1 MNHDPVRFGLV
12 GAGAIAQSYALAFDS
27 CSLARVVAVA
37 DARPQAAAALA
48 QRLKCKPFSAYYEMA
63 GQAELDAVLIC
74 TPPNTHAEICV
85 EALERGVAVLC
96 EKPLSI
102 DVPSAQ
108 RMIETSRNTGVKMTM
123 ASKFRFVQ
131 DVVLAKALVT
141 SGILGDIVLI
151 ENVFTSRVDM
161 SKRWNSDPSISG
173 GGVLIDNGTHSVD
186 LIRYFLGPLAEIHVV
201 EGKRGRDLPVE
212 ETVHVFVRSTSGVLG
227 TVDLSWSINKE
238 LDSYLRIYG
247 SEGTISVGWKDSR
260 FLLSGS
266 RDWHVFGKGYDKV
279 QAFRSQIENFACAL
293 CGEETLLLSPEDA
306 LASVQ
311 VIEAAYASLR
321 DSHWIPIPLCSGS
334 HPTSGTSARLGL
346 DQPPTCH

>member
-1 MNHDPVRFGLV
+1 MNQNAVRFGIV
-12 GAGAIAQSYALAFDS
+12 GAGAIAQSYALAFES
-27 CSLARVVAVA
+27 CSMAQVAAVV
-37 DARPQAAAALA
+37 DARPDAAAALA
-48 QRLKCKPFSAYYEMA
+48 ERLKCKSFTSHSEMA
-63 GQAELDAVLIC
+63 EKSELDAVLIC
-74 TPPNTHAEICV
+74 TPPNTHADLCV
-85 EALERGVAVLC
+85 EFLERGIAVLC

-108 RMIETSRNTGVKMTM
+108 RMIETSRRTGIKMTM

-131 DVVLAKALVT
+131 DVVLAKALLT
-141 SGILGDIVLI
+141 SGILSDIVLI
-151 ENVFTSRVDM
+151 ENVFTSRVNM
-161 SKRWNSDPSISG
+161 TKRWNSDPGISG

-186 LIRYFLGPLAEIHVV
+186 LIRFFLGPLAEIHVV
-201 EGKRGRDLPVE
+201 EGKRARDLPVE

-238 LDSYLRIYG
+238 IESYLRIYG

-293 CGEETLLLSPEDA
+293 RGEEPLLLSLEDA
-306 LASVQ
+306 MASVQ

-321 DSHWIPIPLCSGS
+321 DSHWVPIPFPGS
-334 HPTSGTSARLGL
+334 SRTSVTNPAPKSA
-346 DQPPTCH
+346 QPAA

>member
-48 QRLKCKPFSAYYEMA
+48 RRLKCKPFNAYYEMA
-63 GQAELDAVLIC
+63 EQAELDAVLIC

-212 ETVHVFVRSTSGVLG
+212 ETVHVFAARAEYLEQLISPGPSTKSSTVICAFMDRKARFPWAGRTRDFCCLAAATGMYLARGTTRCRLSAVRSRTLHARSAE
-227 TVDLSWSINKE
+227 KKRC
-238 LDSYLRIYG
+238 SYPRRMRLHPYR
-247 SEGTISVGWKDSR
+247 SSKLPM
-260 FLLSGS
+260 LLCAIRTG
-266 RDWHVFGKGYDKV
+266 
-279 QAFRSQIENFACAL
+279 FRSL
-293 CGEETLLLSPEDA
+293 C
-306 LASVQ
+306 VQ
-311 VIEAAYASLR
+311 VRIR
-321 DSHWIPIPLCSGS
+321 H
-334 HPTSGTSARLGL
+334 LGL
-346 DQPPTCH
+346 QLA

>member
-1 MNHDPVRFGLV
+1 
-12 GAGAIAQSYALAFDS
+12 
-27 CSLARVVAVA
+27 
-37 DARPQAAAALA
+37 
-48 QRLKCKPFSAYYEMA
+48 
-63 GQAELDAVLIC
+63 
-74 TPPNTHAEICV
+74 
-85 EALERGVAVLC
+85 
-96 EKPLSI
+96 
-102 DVPSAQ
+102 
-108 RMIETSRNTGVKMTM
+108 MIETSRNTGVKMTM

-247 SEGTISVGWKDSR
+247 SEGTISVGWKESKFPFGGAAGGVICDPDQMSR
-260 FLLSGS
+260 GELERLTRRYTAELIEFLG
-266 RDWHVFGKGYDKV
+266 
-279 QAFRSQIENFACAL
+279 
-293 CGEETLLLSPEDA
+293 PEKN
-306 LASVQ
+306 
-311 VIEAAYASLR
+311 AAYGGAP
-321 DSHWIPIPLCSGS
+321 WFE
-334 HPTSGTSARLGL
+334 
-346 DQPPTCH
+346 